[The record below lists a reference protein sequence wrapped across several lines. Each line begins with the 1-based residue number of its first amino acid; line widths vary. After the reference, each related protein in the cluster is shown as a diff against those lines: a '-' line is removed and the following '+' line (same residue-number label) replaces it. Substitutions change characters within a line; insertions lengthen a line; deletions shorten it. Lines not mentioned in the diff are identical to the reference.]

1 MADYLQPVA
10 IREPQVEEHRGGV
23 PGCYLRHGLAGGGG
37 LVELIAFGGECRPKK
52 AADLL
57 VILDHQ
63 NQGFR
68 HFDLSKCGLAPAF
81 SSGKRIRKI
90 APPPGRLNASMVPRW
105 AITIALQMARPRPA
119 PRMPSDLPR

>member
-10 IREPQVEEHRGGV
+10 IREPQVEHNQVGL
-23 PGCYLRHGLAGGGG
+23 PGCYLRHALAGGGG
-37 LVELIAFGGECRPKK
+37 LVELIAFGGECRPQK

-68 HFDLSKCGLAPAF
+68 HFDLSKCGSAPAF
-81 SSGKRIRKI
+81 SSGKRIPEN
-90 APPPGRLNASMVPRW
+90 APPPGPLSASIVPRL
-105 AITIALQMARPRPA
+105 ALSNPLQIA
-119 PRMPSDLPR
+119 